1 MSAKFPM
8 WLGQDLTQLTFQKNC
23 AMYSTGCDKGES
35 DDDDFATEADTMI
48 NIVYEDDLD
57 VD

>member
-1 MSAKFPM
+1 
-8 WLGQDLTQLTFQKNC
+8 
-23 AMYSTGCDKGES
+23 MYSTGCDKGGS

-48 NIVYEDDLD
+48 NIVYEDDLV